1 MHELPITKRILD
13 IVLEHARGRNIRKI
27 VRIHLKIGALSD
39 LEQEWI
45 QRYFDY
51 LSRGTLAEQA
61 ELAVRRTPIVMLCRS
76 CGRRFEVGRHEWDH
90 ARCPGCDAARVEL
103 IAGREYLVENM
114 EVL

>member
-27 VRIHLKIGALSD
+27 VRIHLKIGGLSD
-39 LEQEWI
+39 LENEWV
-45 QRYFDY
+45 QRYFDF

-61 ELAVRRTPIVMLCRS
+61 ELAIRRTPIVMLCRS
-76 CGRRFEVGRHEWDH
+76 CARSFEVGRDEWDH
-90 ARCPGCDAARVEL
+90 ARCPACDASRVEL
-103 IAGREYLVENM
+103 VSGREYLVENM